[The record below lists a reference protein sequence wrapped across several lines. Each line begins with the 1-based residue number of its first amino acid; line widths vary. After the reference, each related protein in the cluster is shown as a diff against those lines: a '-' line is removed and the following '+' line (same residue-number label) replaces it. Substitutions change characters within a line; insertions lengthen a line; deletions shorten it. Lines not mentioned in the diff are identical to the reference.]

1 MLELSESISFSEFRR
16 IFFKVSSS
24 LIIILYTLEG
34 GTAAHKKRNLECLKC
49 IITFPK

>member
-1 MLELSESISFSEFRR
+1 MLEWSESISFLEFRR

-24 LIIILYTLEG
+24 LIVILYTLESA
-34 GTAAHKKRNLECLKC
+34 TAADKEWNLECLKF